1 MISNLKNT
9 LFILIFILVS
19 SCKSTYDT
27 KPFTNAATNN
37 EGRTLGELVFNFCSD
52 ESLSKINMEF
62 LNHDTLTDVITFDY
76 STLNEIS
83 GEIFISIDRVRE
95 NASEFQQSFEVEI
108 RRVMIHGLLHLC
120 GYNDKTTKEK
130 SLMSDRENFYLD
142 SFS

>member
-1 MISNLKNT
+1 MIKYFSSTDFVITNKDELTLWLK
-9 LFILIFILVS
+9 S
-19 SCKSTYDT
+19 AT
-27 KPFTNAATNN
+27 KK

-52 ESLSKINMEF
+52 ESLSKINKEF

-76 STLNEIS
+76 SALNEIS
-83 GEIFISIDRVRE
+83 GEIFISTDRVRE

-120 GYNDKTTKEK
+120 GYNDKTAKEK
-130 SLMSDRENFYLD
+130 ELMSDRENFYLD

>member
-1 MISNLKNT
+1 MINYFSSTDYVVNNKDELT
-9 LFILIFILVS
+9 LWLEAAI
-19 SCKSTYDT
+19 T
-27 KPFTNAATNN
+27 K
-37 EGRTLGELVFNFCSD
+37 EGRILGELFFNFCSD
-52 ESLSKINMEF
+52 ESLSKINKEF

-130 SLMSDRENFYLD
+130 SLMSERENFYLD

>member
-1 MISNLKNT
+1 MIKYFSSTDFVIANKDELT
-9 LFILIFILVS
+9 LWLES
-19 SCKSTYDT
+19 AT
-27 KPFTNAATNN
+27 KT

-52 ESLSKINMEF
+52 ESLSKINKEF

-76 STLNEIS
+76 SALKEVS
-83 GEIFISIDRVRE
+83 GEIFISTDRVRE

>member
-1 MISNLKNT
+1 MIKYFFSTDFVITNKDELTLWLK
-9 LFILIFILVS
+9 S
-19 SCKSTYDT
+19 AT
-27 KPFTNAATNN
+27 KK

-52 ESLSKINMEF
+52 ESLSKINKEF

-76 STLNEIS
+76 SALNEIS
-83 GEIFISIDRVRE
+83 GEIFISTDRVRE

>member
-1 MISNLKNT
+1 MIKY
-9 LFILIFILVS
+9 FS
-19 SCKSTYDT
+19 STDFVITSKDELAVWLES
-27 KPFTNAATNN
+27 ATNN
-37 EGRTLGELVFNFCSD
+37 EGRALGELVFNFCSD
-52 ESLSKINMEF
+52 ESLSKINKEC

>member
-1 MISNLKNT
+1 MIKYFSSTDFVISNKHELT
-9 LFILIFILVS
+9 LWLES
-19 SCKSTYDT
+19 
-27 KPFTNAATNN
+27 AAKR

-52 ESLSKINMEF
+52 ESLSKINKEF

>member
-1 MISNLKNT
+1 MIKY
-9 LFILIFILVS
+9 FS
-19 SCKSTYDT
+19 STDFVITSKDELAVWLES
-27 KPFTNAATNN
+27 ATNN

-52 ESLSKINMEF
+52 ESLSKINKEF

-76 STLNEIS
+76 STLNDIS

-95 NASEFQQSFEVEI
+95 NAAEFQQSFEQELK
-108 RRVMIHGLLHLC
+108 RVMIHGLLHLC

-130 SLMSDRENFYLD
+130 VLMSTRENYYLD

>member
-1 MISNLKNT
+1 MIKYFSSTDFVITNKDELTLWLK
-9 LFILIFILVS
+9 S
-19 SCKSTYDT
+19 AT
-27 KPFTNAATNN
+27 KK

-52 ESLSKINMEF
+52 ESLSKINKEF

-76 STLNEIS
+76 SALNEIS
-83 GEIFISIDRVRE
+83 GEIFISTDRVRE
-95 NASEFQQSFEVEI
+95 NASEFQQGFEEEI

-120 GYNDKTTKEK
+120 GYKDKTIKEK

>member
-1 MISNLKNT
+1 MIN
-9 LFILIFILVS
+9 FIKEAEFKLDQPEAYKRWILH
-19 SCKSTYDT
+19 
-27 KPFTNAATNN
+27 AIEN
-37 EGRTLGELVFNFCSD
+37 ESFELGELSFLFCD
-52 ESLSKINMEF
+52 DAHLHKLNVEF

>member
-1 MISNLKNT
+1 MIKYFSSTDFVITNKDELTLWLK
-9 LFILIFILVS
+9 S
-19 SCKSTYDT
+19 AT
-27 KPFTNAATNN
+27 KK

-52 ESLSKINMEF
+52 ESLSKINKEF

-76 STLNEIS
+76 SALNEIS
-83 GEIFISIDRVRE
+83 GEIFISTDRVRE

-120 GYNDKTTKEK
+120 GYNDKTIKEK

-142 SFS
+142 SVS

>member
-1 MISNLKNT
+1 MIKYFSSTDFVIANKDKLT
-9 LFILIFILVS
+9 LWLES
-19 SCKSTYDT
+19 AT
-27 KPFTNAATNN
+27 KT

-52 ESLSKINMEF
+52 ESLSKINKEF

-76 STLNEIS
+76 SALKEVS
-83 GEIFISIDRVRE
+83 GEIFISTDRVRE
-95 NASEFQQSFEVEI
+95 NASEFQQGFEEEI

-120 GYNDKTTKEK
+120 GYKDKTIKEK

>member
-1 MISNLKNT
+1 MIKY
-9 LFILIFILVS
+9 FS
-19 SCKSTYDT
+19 STDFVITSKDELAVWLES
-27 KPFTNAATNN
+27 ATNN

-52 ESLSKINMEF
+52 ESLSKINKEF

-95 NASEFQQSFEVEI
+95 NASEFHQSFEVEI

-120 GYNDKTTKEK
+120 GYNYKTTKEK